1 MKQQAIVSMDD
12 TSYTIQELVQ
22 ELETDFDVQD
32 VEVLE
37 YYEKDNQYRLLLNLE
52 DDANLDRLQDI
63 VHDLDIDIEYVQ
75 LLLPQR
81 VVKSKPISMFRST
94 GDSESRPIPL
104 FANSYGTVCKLHEKS
119 KNSQTGI
126 DKLSVF
132 YETLDN

>member
-12 TSYTIQELVQ
+12 TAYTIQELVQ

-63 VHDLDIDIEYVQ
+63 IHDLDIDIEYV
-75 LLLPQR
+75 
-81 VVKSKPISMFRST
+81 
-94 GDSESRPIPL
+94 
-104 FANSYGTVCKLHEKS
+104 
-119 KNSQTGI
+119 
-126 DKLSVF
+126 
-132 YETLDN
+132 

>member
-1 MKQQAIVSMDD
+1 MKQQVIVSMDD

-63 VHDLDIDIEYVQ
+63 VHNLDIDIEYV
-75 LLLPQR
+75 
-81 VVKSKPISMFRST
+81 
-94 GDSESRPIPL
+94 
-104 FANSYGTVCKLHEKS
+104 
-119 KNSQTGI
+119 
-126 DKLSVF
+126 
-132 YETLDN
+132 

>member
-63 VHDLDIDIEYVQ
+63 VHDLDIDI
-75 LLLPQR
+75 
-81 VVKSKPISMFRST
+81 
-94 GDSESRPIPL
+94 
-104 FANSYGTVCKLHEKS
+104 
-119 KNSQTGI
+119 
-126 DKLSVF
+126 
-132 YETLDN
+132 

>member
-12 TSYTIQELVQ
+12 TSCTIQELVQ

-63 VHDLDIDIEYVQ
+63 VDDLDIDIEYV
-75 LLLPQR
+75 
-81 VVKSKPISMFRST
+81 
-94 GDSESRPIPL
+94 
-104 FANSYGTVCKLHEKS
+104 
-119 KNSQTGI
+119 
-126 DKLSVF
+126 
-132 YETLDN
+132 

>member
-1 MKQQAIVSMDD
+1 MKQQVIVSMDN

-63 VHDLDIDIEYVQ
+63 VHDLDIDIEYV
-75 LLLPQR
+75 
-81 VVKSKPISMFRST
+81 
-94 GDSESRPIPL
+94 
-104 FANSYGTVCKLHEKS
+104 
-119 KNSQTGI
+119 
-126 DKLSVF
+126 
-132 YETLDN
+132 

>member
-12 TSYTIQELVQ
+12 TSCTIQELVQ

-63 VHDLDIDIEYVQ
+63 VHDLDIDIEYV
-75 LLLPQR
+75 
-81 VVKSKPISMFRST
+81 
-94 GDSESRPIPL
+94 
-104 FANSYGTVCKLHEKS
+104 
-119 KNSQTGI
+119 
-126 DKLSVF
+126 
-132 YETLDN
+132 

>member
-32 VEVLE
+32 IEVLE

-63 VHDLDIDIEYVQ
+63 VHDLNIDIEYV
-75 LLLPQR
+75 
-81 VVKSKPISMFRST
+81 
-94 GDSESRPIPL
+94 
-104 FANSYGTVCKLHEKS
+104 
-119 KNSQTGI
+119 
-126 DKLSVF
+126 
-132 YETLDN
+132 

>member
-63 VHDLDIDIEYVQ
+63 VHDLNIDIEYV
-75 LLLPQR
+75 
-81 VVKSKPISMFRST
+81 
-94 GDSESRPIPL
+94 
-104 FANSYGTVCKLHEKS
+104 
-119 KNSQTGI
+119 
-126 DKLSVF
+126 
-132 YETLDN
+132 

>member
-12 TSYTIQELVQ
+12 TSYTLQELVQ

-63 VHDLDIDIEYVQ
+63 VHDLDIDIEYV
-75 LLLPQR
+75 
-81 VVKSKPISMFRST
+81 
-94 GDSESRPIPL
+94 
-104 FANSYGTVCKLHEKS
+104 
-119 KNSQTGI
+119 
-126 DKLSVF
+126 
-132 YETLDN
+132 

>member
-52 DDANLDRLQDI
+52 DDTNLDRLQDI
-63 VHDLDIDIEYVQ
+63 IHDLDIDIEYV
-75 LLLPQR
+75 
-81 VVKSKPISMFRST
+81 
-94 GDSESRPIPL
+94 
-104 FANSYGTVCKLHEKS
+104 
-119 KNSQTGI
+119 
-126 DKLSVF
+126 
-132 YETLDN
+132 

>member
-52 DDANLDRLQDI
+52 DDTNVDRLQDI
-63 VHDLDIDIEYVQ
+63 VHDLDIDIEYV
-75 LLLPQR
+75 
-81 VVKSKPISMFRST
+81 
-94 GDSESRPIPL
+94 
-104 FANSYGTVCKLHEKS
+104 
-119 KNSQTGI
+119 
-126 DKLSVF
+126 
-132 YETLDN
+132 

>member
-1 MKQQAIVSMDD
+1 MKQQAVVSMDD

-63 VHDLDIDIEYVQ
+63 VHDLDIDIEYV
-75 LLLPQR
+75 
-81 VVKSKPISMFRST
+81 
-94 GDSESRPIPL
+94 
-104 FANSYGTVCKLHEKS
+104 
-119 KNSQTGI
+119 
-126 DKLSVF
+126 
-132 YETLDN
+132 

>member
-12 TSYTIQELVQ
+12 TLYTVQELVQ

-63 VHDLDIDIEYVQ
+63 VHDLDIDIEYV
-75 LLLPQR
+75 
-81 VVKSKPISMFRST
+81 
-94 GDSESRPIPL
+94 
-104 FANSYGTVCKLHEKS
+104 
-119 KNSQTGI
+119 
-126 DKLSVF
+126 
-132 YETLDN
+132 

>member
-12 TSYTIQELVQ
+12 TACTIQELVQ

-63 VHDLDIDIEYVQ
+63 VHDLDIDIEYV
-75 LLLPQR
+75 
-81 VVKSKPISMFRST
+81 
-94 GDSESRPIPL
+94 
-104 FANSYGTVCKLHEKS
+104 
-119 KNSQTGI
+119 
-126 DKLSVF
+126 
-132 YETLDN
+132 

>member
-1 MKQQAIVSMDD
+1 MKQQAIISMDG

-63 VHDLDIDIEYVQ
+63 VHDLDIDIEYV
-75 LLLPQR
+75 
-81 VVKSKPISMFRST
+81 
-94 GDSESRPIPL
+94 
-104 FANSYGTVCKLHEKS
+104 
-119 KNSQTGI
+119 
-126 DKLSVF
+126 
-132 YETLDN
+132 

>member
-12 TSYTIQELVQ
+12 TSYTVQELVQ

-63 VHDLDIDIEYVQ
+63 IHDLDIDIEYV
-75 LLLPQR
+75 
-81 VVKSKPISMFRST
+81 
-94 GDSESRPIPL
+94 
-104 FANSYGTVCKLHEKS
+104 
-119 KNSQTGI
+119 
-126 DKLSVF
+126 
-132 YETLDN
+132 

>member
-1 MKQQAIVSMDD
+1 MKQQVIVSMDD

-63 VHDLDIDIEYVQ
+63 VHDLDIDIEYV
-75 LLLPQR
+75 
-81 VVKSKPISMFRST
+81 
-94 GDSESRPIPL
+94 
-104 FANSYGTVCKLHEKS
+104 
-119 KNSQTGI
+119 
-126 DKLSVF
+126 
-132 YETLDN
+132 

>member
-37 YYEKDNQYRLLLNLE
+37 YYVKDNQYRLLLNLE

-63 VHDLDIDIEYVQ
+63 VHDLDIDIEYV
-75 LLLPQR
+75 
-81 VVKSKPISMFRST
+81 
-94 GDSESRPIPL
+94 
-104 FANSYGTVCKLHEKS
+104 
-119 KNSQTGI
+119 
-126 DKLSVF
+126 
-132 YETLDN
+132 

>member
-32 VEVLE
+32 VEMLE

-63 VHDLDIDIEYVQ
+63 VHDLDIDIEYV
-75 LLLPQR
+75 
-81 VVKSKPISMFRST
+81 
-94 GDSESRPIPL
+94 
-104 FANSYGTVCKLHEKS
+104 
-119 KNSQTGI
+119 
-126 DKLSVF
+126 
-132 YETLDN
+132 